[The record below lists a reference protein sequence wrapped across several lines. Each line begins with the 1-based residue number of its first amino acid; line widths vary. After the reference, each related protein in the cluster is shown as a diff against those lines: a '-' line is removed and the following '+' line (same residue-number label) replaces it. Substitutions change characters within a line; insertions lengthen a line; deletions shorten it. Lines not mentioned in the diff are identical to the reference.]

1 MSGKKSKNM
10 WKKFE
15 EMGELIKTRNF
26 RQCKLYH
33 QKLIQQFETIPDIV
47 AYFAESSPE
56 FLEIKE
62 KEKEL
67 MFKRKLEV
75 ELNCICV

>member
-62 KEKEL
+62 KEKEII
-67 MFKRKLEV
+67 FKRKNQK
-75 ELNCICV
+75 LNEA

>member
-56 FLEIKE
+56 FLEIK
-62 KEKEL
+62 KKKKEL
-67 MFKRKLEV
+67 MFKRKNQK
-75 ELNCICV
+75 LNEA

>member
-1 MSGKKSKNM
+1 MNGKKSKNM

-15 EMGELIKTRNF
+15 EMGDLIKTRNF

-56 FLEIKE
+56 FQEIKE
-62 KEKEL
+62 KEKEII
-67 MFKRKLEV
+67 FKRKNQK
-75 ELNCICV
+75 LNEA